1 MPESEDMMA
10 DNRKK
15 VLIVDEVMG
24 RELLVQILEDD
35 YEVFPSDR
43 ESRCLEIVETER
55 PDLLLIEP
63 VLPLIRGYEL
73 IQKIRQTEAGREI
86 AIVAITA
93 AGMPDDEER
102 AREAG
107 CNAFMLKPID
117 EGELMEEIEALL
129 GK

>member
-1 MPESEDMMA
+1 MSEQK
-10 DNRKK
+10 RKAL
-15 VLIVDEVMG
+15 VVDETMG

-35 YEVFPSDR
+35 YQVFPTDR
-43 ESRCLEIVETER
+43 ESRALEIVETER
-55 PDLLLIEP
+55 PDVVLIEP
-63 VLPLIRGYEL
+63 TLPLVRGYEL

-86 AIVAITA
+86 PIIAITA

>member
-1 MPESEDMMA
+1 MSED
-10 DNRKK
+10 RKK

-35 YEVFPSDR
+35 FQVFPSDR
-43 ESRCLEIVETER
+43 EARCLEIVETER
-55 PDLLLIEP
+55 PDLVLIEP
-63 VLPLIRGYEL
+63 TLPLVRGYEL
-73 IQKIRQTEAGREI
+73 IQKIRQTEAGGEI
-86 AIVAITA
+86 AIIAITA

-117 EGELMEEIEALL
+117 EGELMEEIRALL